1 MQKNIKAH
9 SNLVKLIAV
18 TVLSLGLTMVS
29 SFALARLLSVD
40 DRGLHQ
46 LFITSVSYVVTIS
59 TGGSGFALALCMR
72 NKQYLFYCIFIV
84 FLLSCFISIINF

>member
-59 TGGSGFALALCMR
+59 TGGSGFALALCEISNM
-72 NKQYLFYCIFIV
+72 KIGSFILLYFYY
-84 FLLSCFISIINF
+84 FLA